1 MSATKHTEA
10 VGVLAKVETTY
21 NTPITLSTS
30 TDGVQIIKPRP
41 DLTIGYAY
49 DGTRAAQNG
58 GFGVLQRQTPTGRT
72 LAGTVRCE
80 AKGYGAAY
88 TSSSVTVPHIH
99 PLLRAA
105 GFDATVSTSGGSEK
119 WDFTPTT
126 GTGTMASNTLRFYT
140 RGELLEA
147 AGCYTNLKI
156 AIDGAG
162 IPVWEFPFVGTL
174 ATAISD
180 TALPSITYHDHSVI
194 PPVAAGVSFTWGDFT
209 SGIVRS
215 ATFDLGRAI
224 ENPRVN
230 INTSAA
236 HAGYQPGL
244 RTPSL
249 EVLVEATT
257 LATTPFHATSSINPY
272 VLAAN
277 ATSGMAFTMTVGS
290 TQYNRWKLIF
300 GQAQLMAPPELV
312 DEGSVGLWRLKL
324 APYVTSA
331 VAVGDITIRFD

>member
-21 NTPITLSTS
+21 NTLATFSTS
-30 TDGVQIIKPRP
+30 TDGVQVIKPRP

-49 DGTRAAQNG
+49 DGARAAQNG
-58 GFGVLQRQTPTGRT
+58 GFGTIQRQTPTGRT
-72 LAGTVRCE
+72 LSGTIRCE

-99 PLLRAA
+99 PLIRAA

-119 WDFTPTT
+119 WDFTPTQ
-126 GTGTMASNTLRFYT
+126 GTGTLASTSLRFYT
-140 RGELLEA
+140 RGEQFDA
-147 AGCYTNLKI
+147 AGGYCNLKI
-156 AIDGAG
+156 TIDGAG
-162 IPVWEFPFVGTL
+162 IPVWEFPFVSTL
-174 ATAISD
+174 ATTVAD
-180 TALPSITYHDHSVI
+180 TTLPSITYHSYSTI
-194 PPVAAGVSFTWGDFT
+194 PPVAAGTSFTWGNFT

-215 ATFDLGRAI
+215 ATFDLGRTI

-230 INTSAA
+230 INSSAA

-244 RTPSL
+244 RAPTL
-249 EVLVEATT
+249 DVLVEATT
-257 LATTPFHATSSINPY
+257 LQGSPYHATTAIDPY
-272 VLAAN
+272 QLAAN
-277 ATSGMAFTMTVGS
+277 ATSGLAFSMTVGS

-324 APYVTSA
+324 APYVTTST
-331 VAVGDITIRFD
+331 GIDDITLRFD